1 MKVDVAKYNPAMR
14 EELMQQVQMQMS
26 EKRFVHVLGVEEM
39 AVALAKKYGADPNK
53 ASIAALCHDYAKERS
68 DDDFIFEIERKQL
81 TPALL
86 KWNNA
91 IWHGVVGA
99 EFVCDELGVEDEE
112 ILQAIRVHTTGSR
125 EMSLLDKVI
134 FVADYVEKNRQFPG
148 VEEARELA
156 ISDLDAAVR
165 YELTHT
171 LQFLI
176 SKGQAIH
183 PKTIET
189 YNYYVAKH

>member
-39 AVALAKKYGADPNK
+39 AVALAKNTVRIPI

-99 EFVCDELGVEDEE
+99 EFVRDELGVNDEE

-125 EMSLLDKVI
+125 EMSLWIK
-134 FVADYVEKNRQFPG
+134 
-148 VEEARELA
+148 
-156 ISDLDAAVR
+156 
-165 YELTHT
+165 
-171 LQFLI
+171 
-176 SKGQAIH
+176 
-183 PKTIET
+183 
-189 YNYYVAKH
+189 

>member
-1 MKVDVAKYNPAMR
+1 MKIDVAKYNPEIR
-14 EELMQQVQMQMS
+14 EALMQQVQMQMS
-26 EKRFVHVLGVEEM
+26 EQRFVHVLGVEQM
-39 AVALAKKYGADPNK
+39 AVALAKKYGADPSK

-68 DDDFIFEIERKQL
+68 DDDFIFEIKRKYL
-81 TPALL
+81 NPELL

-91 IWHGVVGA
+91 IWHGIVGA
-99 EFVCDELGVEDEE
+99 EFVHDELGVDDEE
-112 ILQAIRVHTTGSR
+112 ILQAVRVHTTGSR
-125 EMSLLDKVI
+125 AMSLLDKVL
-134 FVADYVEKNRQFPG
+134 FVADYVEKNRRFPG

-156 ISDLDAAVR
+156 ITDLDAAVR

-176 SKGQAIH
+176 SKGQAIY
-183 PKTIET
+183 PKMIET